1 MSDNNLL
8 SVYIYDASVA
18 SSFQACWWQ
27 ANVATISEGRL
38 SSSVIIIIIIIIKKR
53 LAMQGCE
60 RAINTLSVRRPQPH
74 QTNPQNEEEKG
85 KRAGDKKWA
94 SSQANKKAL
103 ALLLKPASP
112 TPSNMG
118 AIRSFH
124 RDTGKGIKVRRY
136 TARFCSE
143 EAHKWTDVRSQ
154 RRLLPAPAHTA
165 QGEHHKEGAS
175 GYT

>member
-1 MSDNNLL
+1 M
-8 SVYIYDASVA
+8 
-18 SSFQACWWQ
+18 FQLHL
-27 ANVATISEGRL
+27 VS
-38 SSSVIIIIIIIIKKR
+38 R
-53 LAMQGCE
+53 LASDRPMSPQFRKVHCPPLLLLLLLLLLKKGWQCKAVRE
-60 RAINTLSVRRPQPH
+60 RLTPYQFEDP
-74 QTNPQNEEEKG
+74 NPTKPTHRMKEEKG

-94 SSQANKKAL
+94 NSQANKKAL

-124 RDTGKGIKVRRY
+124 RDTDKGIKVRRY
-136 TARFCSE
+136 TAKFCSE

-165 QGEHHKEGAS
+165 QGEHHKECAS
-175 GYT
+175 GHT